1 MHNIHDV
8 WSTHIQKI
16 LKSKKYNKL
25 SVKNAKFKLT
35 NQDANALG
43 EGALIKKTRKYMNKN
58 IGCNILVIG

>member
-16 LKSKKYNKL
+16 LKSKKHNKL

-43 EGALIKKTRKYMNKN
+43 GALIKKTRKYMNKN